1 MRKLSAEE
9 AAQYDNMIKGAQQMS
24 LEDLQQGR
32 LFGYCRI
39 STPKQKL
46 QRQIDNIKAK
56 YPDAAI
62 VTEEYTGTTTNRP
75 AWSKLEKQLR
85 AGDVVVVDEVSRMSR
100 NAAEGF
106 DLCVKV
112 FNAGGPLVSLKE
124 PHINTEV
131 YQNALQR
138 RIDLDAK
145 TGRAAIDKYISGQQD
160 LLNGLL
166 MDLAREQIALAFQS
180 AEQEVNYLHQR
191 TSEGVRKAQAAGKQ
205 VGRATGAKVETKKAK
220 EAKERIRRLS
230 RSFDGNLPDEDVIKI
245 CEIARNTYYKYKKE
259 ISLGQ

>member
-62 VTEEYTGTTTNRP
+62 ITEEYTGTTTNRP

-85 AGDVVVVDEVSRMSR
+85 AGDVVVFDEVSRMSR

-106 DLCVKV
+106 QLYEKLLKAGVTDPGDIVIEVTPEVAELILKAKIATATDNGEALENGCIGTVGGCKIYVSGNIATVNDTTNKKV
-112 FNAGGPLVSLKE
+112 WHKCMAR
-124 PHINTEV
+124 T
-131 YQNALQR
+131 R
-138 RIDLDAK
+138 R
-145 TGRAAIDKYISGQQD
+145 AI
-160 LLNGLL
+160 
-166 MDLAREQIALAFQS
+166 AF
-180 AEQEVNYLHQR
+180 AEQLSEIEAYRPEKRFADAVKGLHLY
-191 TSEGVRKAQAAGKQ
+191 
-205 VGRATGAKVETKKAK
+205 GAKVVYPSELILLDFGFA
-220 EAKERIRRLS
+220 A
-230 RSFDGNLPDEDVIKI
+230 
-245 CEIARNTYYKYKKE
+245 
-259 ISLGQ
+259 

>member
-62 VTEEYTGTTTNRP
+62 ITEEYTGTTTNRP

-85 AGDVVVVDEVSRMSR
+85 AGDVVVFDEVSRMSR

-106 DLCVKV
+106 QLYEKLLKAGVSLV
-112 FNAGGPLVSLKE
+112 FLKE

-131 YQNALQR
+131 YLEALHSQGVQMTGTDVD
-138 RIDLDAK
+138 IILEAVNKYLMILAK
-145 TGRAAIDKYISGQQD
+145 R
-160 LLNGLL
+160 
-166 MDLAREQIALAFQS
+166 QIELAFLS